1 MGFLDRFRRPARET
15 RQRATGFT
23 DLLIAGLLS
32 RASGEASNDPGST
45 AAVEIAAGVW
55 SRAMAGAEV
64 RGDRRV
70 MQAVTPRF
78 LSLCARNWIRRGEDI
93 HVIDVRDDRVQ
104 LLPAGSWDVNGGP
117 DPDSWWYRLEL
128 YSPGKIE
135 NAVLPR
141 AGVVHSV
148 WAVASEEP
156 YRGQAPWE
164 FANLSAS
171 VLSNL
176 ERRLAEEAGGPVGHL
191 LPIPADGGD
200 GEADDPLT
208 GLKASL
214 GDLSGE
220 LAVVETTSAGWGEGR
235 TEAPRQDW
243 QPRRIGA
250 DPPDVLRNLRGDA
263 ETSILAAC
271 GIPAGLVLD
280 RDGTASREALRRFYT
295 TTVEPKAGELAAEL
309 SRALETPVSFSFRS
323 SWAHDLVGRTNALKG
338 MVEAGIPLADA
349 LRRSGLEDV

>member
-1 MGFLDRFRRPARET
+1 M
-15 RQRATGFT
+15 
-23 DLLIAGLLS
+23 S
-32 RASGEASNDPGST
+32 
-45 AAVEIAAGVW
+45 
-55 SRAMAGAEV
+55 GAEV
-64 RGDRRV
+64 KGDRRV

-220 LAVVETTSAGWGEGR
+220 LAVVETTSAGVGR
-235 TEAPRQDW
+235 GTYGSASP
-243 QPRRIGA
+243 G
-250 DPPDVLRNLRGDA
+250 
-263 ETSILAAC
+263 LAASPDRR
-271 GIPAGLVLD
+271 GPAG
-280 RDGTASREALRRFYT
+280 RAPESPWRRGNKHPGGLRH
-295 TTVEPKAGELAAEL
+295 PG
-309 SRALETPVSFSFRS
+309 RARTRP
-323 SWAHDLVGRTNALKG
+323 GRHG
-338 MVEAGIPLADA
+338 QP
-349 LRRSGLEDV
+349 

>member
-1 MGFLDRFRRPARET
+1 
-15 RQRATGFT
+15 
-23 DLLIAGLLS
+23 
-32 RASGEASNDPGST
+32 
-45 AAVEIAAGVW
+45 
-55 SRAMAGAEV
+55 
-64 RGDRRV
+64 

-78 LSLCARNWIRRGEDI
+78 LSLCGRNWIRRGEDL
-93 HVIDVRDDRVQ
+93 HVIDVAGDRVR
-104 LLPAGSWDVNGGP
+104 LLPSGSYDVDGGP
-117 DPDSWWYRLEL
+117 DPESWYYRAEV
-128 YSPGKIE
+128 YAPGAI
-135 NAVLPR
+135 NTLHLPR

-148 WAVASEEP
+148 WGVASE
-156 YRGQAPWE
+156 QPWE
-164 FANLSAS
+164 GLPPWRFANLSAS

-208 GLKASL
+208 DLKASL

-250 DPPDVLRNLRGDA
+250 NPPDVLRNLRSDA
-263 ETSILAAC
+263 QEAILAAC
-271 GIPAGLVLD
+271 GVPAGLVVD

-295 TTVEPKAGELAAEL
+295 TAVEPKAAELAAEL

-323 SWAHDLVGRTNALKG
+323 SWAHDLVGRTSALKG